1 MTERIQKLTELTLAG
16 KMYAEAKNTE
26 FERNDIFLP
35 ECERDVKR
43 ICEYILNQE
52 PIITE
57 YQQLTGFFR
66 FDGSVVGAAFDRSGH
81 KHTKELMQNFY
92 LKQVDGLHV
101 LEWQHATAD
110 YKRVLEVGI
119 V

>member
-16 KMYAEAKNTE
+16 KMYTEAKNTE

-35 ECERDVKR
+35 DCERDVKR

-57 YQQLTGFFR
+57 YQRLT
-66 FDGSVVGAAFDRSGH
+66 
-81 KHTKELMQNFY
+81 
-92 LKQVDGLHV
+92 
-101 LEWQHATAD
+101 
-110 YKRVLEVGI
+110 
-119 V
+119 